1 MTPLADG
8 VSMLDNY
15 IVVYYVTIAHG
26 QGSHL
31 WSGALWGRA
40 GVTGHGGSGLRGR
53 RAARG
58 GAERGGLDFVR
69 QGGFAVFVAGVRRTT
84 WGFAG
89 PVLQAGLPGLGGLRC
104 AGRGRESGASGFAGA
119 GLARLCESERV
130 FRGLQD
136 GMGLRG
142 AGLAGWASWVCFRRA
157 GRTALSGAGS
167 VRSSSS

>member
-69 QGGFAVFVAGVRRTT
+69 QGGFAVVVAGRSEDNVGLRRA
-84 WGFAG
+84 GFAG
-89 PVLQAGLPGLGGLRC
+89 GP
-104 AGRGRESGASGFAGA
+104 SG
-119 GLARLCESERV
+119 
-130 FRGLQD
+130 
-136 GMGLRG
+136 
-142 AGLAGWASWVCFRRA
+142 AGWA
-157 GRTALSGAGS
+157 ALRGTGQGKWC
-167 VRSSSS
+167 